1 MSGLNWKAAPACLLT
16 GEYMFAVGTGVPP
29 HANQLRFDPTD
40 QFVLLLLVCNRNRTL
55 QNIISG

>member
-1 MSGLNWKAAPACLLT
+1 
-16 GEYMFAVGTGVPP
+16 MFAVGTGVPP
-29 HANQLRFDPTD
+29 HANQLRFDPAD

>member
-1 MSGLNWKAAPACLLT
+1 
-16 GEYMFAVGTGVPP
+16 MFAVRTGVPP
-29 HANQLRFDPTD
+29 HANQLRFDPAD